1 MLYSAEVK
9 LSFRLK
15 KKHSFTAAQE
25 ETMEANLSGH
35 NIGITSIT
43 TDGIYQLTV
52 LFAVRENGHVWCSI
66 ETSKHYEQAQAMS
79 KYQ

>member
-1 MLYSAEVK
+1 
-9 LSFRLK
+9 
-15 KKHSFTAAQE
+15 
-25 ETMEANLSGH
+25 MEANLSSH